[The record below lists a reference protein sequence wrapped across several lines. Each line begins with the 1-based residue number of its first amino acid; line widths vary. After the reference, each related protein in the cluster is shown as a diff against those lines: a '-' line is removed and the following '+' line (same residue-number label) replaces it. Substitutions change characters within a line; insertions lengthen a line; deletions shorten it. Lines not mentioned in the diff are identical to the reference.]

1 MCPLPAGEMD
11 IETGWPVWC
20 ETSTGMKRRC
30 IEGGLR
36 YTGLEYENFEEHGR
50 TGGNDGGTT
59 QLTMH

>member
-1 MCPLPAGEMD
+1 MG